1 MSTFSRTINSARR
14 AIFLNI
20 TTGFFDASG
29 KVIVGITAAQLA
41 GKIKGRYPGMF
52 PAMYPVIGTP
62 DDAVA
67 ELQRM
72 SVLGVAGSTLVF
84 LNYLQELPYFI
95 QEVLPRMERAGL
107 RAKAKRAA

>member
-1 MSTFSRTINSARR
+1 MVKQGRVGRLFAP
-14 AIFLNI
+14 
-20 TTGFFDASG
+20 DAE
-29 KVIVGITAAQLA
+29 VVD
-41 GKIKGRYPGMF
+41 R
-52 PAMYPVIGTP
+52 P

-67 ELQRM
+67 ELKRL
-72 SVLGVAGSTLVF
+72 SDLGVAGSTLVF